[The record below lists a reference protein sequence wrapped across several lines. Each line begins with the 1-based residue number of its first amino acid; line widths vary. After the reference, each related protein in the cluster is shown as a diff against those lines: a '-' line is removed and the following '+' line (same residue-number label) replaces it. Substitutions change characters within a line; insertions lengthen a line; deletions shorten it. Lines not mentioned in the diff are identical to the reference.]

1 MKKIFALLIAALLGA
16 TGLSAQDYITTD
28 GKCGKDVAWTFDGK
42 TLTLTNTNT
51 KRFTAVM
58 ANHDAQKHLAPWL
71 KEKPNGQDVRVGRG
85 IENIGSCAFAGCRVL
100 TEVIFDDNV
109 CNKIGWGAFMDC
121 ERLVNI
127 SLPKQ
132 LKSIGTIAFANCRS
146 LTSVKVP
153 DQCHVQDQ
161 AFLNCS
167 SVRSIEVS
175 PTATLGQY
183 VFASEV
189 TLEGKVRHTLYND
202 EVRRLPISINSR
214 NCHFYRSA
222 KGALER
228 YQSGKSTNQLVDYD
242 YMTSHVDSFI
252 PDAQTTRND
261 TYALIIG
268 NQNYRFVSE
277 VPFAIHDARV
287 FRDYCQ
293 KTLGIPAEHIH
304 ICEDATKQLILEDE
318 LVWLE
323 SIGNRDNKKL
333 IVYYAGHGVPDTKKQ
348 NKAYLLPTDV
358 RGTKPENG
366 IALDDFYARLGDLAF
381 SQTSVFLDACF
392 SGINRDN
399 ESVNE
404 GMRAVEIAAE
414 EGNISSGNVVVFSA
428 AQGNET
434 AQGIEEEGH
443 GLFTYYLLRALQSTT
458 GFIDYGDLADQIRRG
473 VSRKA
478 TQLKLRKP
486 QTPNAAASEQLGDA
500 WRDLTF

>member
-1 MKKIFALLIAALLGA
+1 MKRIIMCFLAVILTAGIAI
-16 TGLSAQDYITTD
+16 AQDFIASD
-28 GKCGKDVAWTFDGK
+28 GTCGTDVAWSFDGK
-42 TLTLTNTNT
+42 TLTITNVSKKEFFVTMNDYDT
-51 KRFTAVM
+51 
-58 ANHDAQKHLAPWL
+58 QKMISPWNKKKL
-71 KEKPNGQDVRVGRG
+71 NVRSVRIGAGVR
-85 IENIGSCAFAGCRVL
+85 NIGACAFANCKNL
-100 TEVIFDDNV
+100 TEVVFENSDV
-109 CNKIGWGAFMDC
+109 QTIGWGAFLNC
-121 ERLVNI
+121 ERLVTI
-127 SLPKQ
+127 SLPNK
-132 LKSIGTIAFANCRS
+132 LRTIGTVAFANCKS
-146 LTSVKVP
+146 LPSVIIP
-153 DQCHVQDQ
+153 DQCQVQDQ
-161 AFLNCS
+161 AYLNCS
-167 SVRSIEVS
+167 GIRSIEVS

-214 NCHFYRSA
+214 NCHFYGFA
-222 KGALER
+222 KGVLER

-252 PDAQTTRND
+252 PEAQTTRND

-323 SIGNRDNKKL
+323 GIKNRENKKL
-333 IVYYAGHGVPDTKKQ
+333 IIYYAGHGVPDTKKQ

-458 GFIDYGDLADQIRRG
+458 GFIDYGDLADQIRFS

>member
-51 KRFTAVM
+51 KGFTAIM
-58 ANHDAQKHLAPWL
+58 DNYDAQKHLAPWIKKKL
-71 KEKPNGQDVRVGRG
+71 NVQAVRVGRG

-127 SLPKQ
+127 ALPKQ

-175 PTATLGQY
+175 PTATLGRY
-183 VFASEV
+183 VFASEIRV
-189 TLEGKVRHTLYND
+189 DGKVRHTLYND
-202 EVRRLPISINSR
+202 EVRRLPIQINSR
-214 NCHFYRSA
+214 NGHTYGFSKDA
-222 KGALER
+222 IER
-228 YQSGKSTNQLVDYD
+228 YRKGGNSNALADYD
-242 YMTSHVDSFI
+242 YITSEVDSII
-252 PDAQTTRND
+252 PSNIYVKRD

-268 NQNYRFVSE
+268 NENYRFVPQ
-277 VPFAIHDARV
+277 VPYAIHDARV
-287 FRDYCQ
+287 FRQYCEQ
-293 KTLGIPAEHIH
+293 TLGLPAEHIH
-304 ICEDATKQLILEDE
+304 ICEDATKQIILEDE
-318 LVWLE
+318 LPWLE
-323 SIGNRDNKKL
+323 SIPNRDSKKL
-333 IVYYAGHGVPDTKKQ
+333 IVYYAGHGVPDVSQK

-358 RGTKPENG
+358 RGTKPANG
-366 IALDDFYARLGDLAF
+366 IALDDFYARIGDLAF
-381 SQTSVFLDACF
+381 SQTCVFLDACF
-392 SGINRDN
+392 SGIDRDN
-399 ESVNE
+399 RSVNE
-404 GMRAVEIAAE
+404 GERGVEIAAE
-414 EGNISSGNVVVFSA
+414 EGTLTSGNVVVFSA

-434 AQGIEEEGH
+434 AQGYQEQGH
-443 GLFTYYLLRALQSTT
+443 GLFTYYLLKSLQYTSGYVTFGELSDILRVNVSKRALE
-458 GFIDYGDLADQIRRG
+458 
-473 VSRKA
+473 
-478 TQLKLRKP
+478 LKQRKP
-486 QTPNAAASEQLGDA
+486 QTPSTSASPSVSEI
-500 WRDLTF
+500 WRSLMF